1 MVPLWCVYT
10 NGHSFLTGKY
20 ETLQFYP
27 NEHSLLQ
34 RSAKFY
40 SCTRAAAGSL
50 AAKYKILRS
59 NWNTKLEI
67 KIWFSLLRWSWDIK
81 HKNKWFFPFQNNW
94 TLKLKFE
101 VYFLFLIFYL
111 KKKKRKNKTNLLKQI
126 SYKTSYHLPLRNCK
140 K

>member
-1 MVPLWCVYT
+1 MPVHKWPFVSYREIRNFTVLPKWAFAFTAKCEILQLHPSGRWFFSSEIQNFTVVP
-10 NGHSFLTGKY
+10 
-20 ETLQFYP
+20 
-27 NEHSLLQ
+27 
-34 RSAKFY
+34 
-40 SCTRAAAGSL
+40 
-50 AAKYKILRS
+50 

-67 KIWFSLLRWSWDIK
+67 KIWFSRLRWSWDIK
-81 HKNKWFFPFQNNW
+81 HKNKWFFAFPNNW

-101 VYFLFLIFYL
+101 VYFLFLIYYL